1 MVSLQIWLSL
11 GILSI
16 CAVLLIPYQ
25 QLFVCCEV
33 LLWKDFV
40 PFCILRTCCS
50 SSRIAPHVSAFS
62 LSFLFHALFFLKGTR
77 SCFSLPWIWDPLI
90 CSVAW
95 CFWPCWWSSYSE
107 LIHLWQAA
115 WACIRIP
122 HASCVASIWGL
133 WLLFPPFS
141 SCRMGN
147 TVEMTGCFSLMS
159 IKTQNPLTT

>member
-1 MVSLQIWLSL
+1 MVSPRIWLSL

-33 LLWKDFV
+33 L
-40 PFCILRTCCS
+40 CGRIL
-50 SSRIAPHVSAFS
+50 S
-62 LSFLFHALFFLKGTR
+62 LSAYWGPAVLPQKLHLMFQHFLLASFFMLFFSWR
-77 SCFSLPWIWDPLI
+77 VSEAVFHSLGIWDPLI

-95 CFWPCWWSSYSE
+95 CFWPCWWSSSSKPIY
-107 LIHLWQAA
+107 LWQAA
-115 WACIRIP
+115 WACVRIP

-133 WLLFPPFS
+133 WILFPPFY

-147 TVEMTGCFSLMS
+147 TVEMPGCFSLMS
-159 IKTQNPLTT
+159 IKTENPLTT